1 MLRWVLAFL
10 ALVLAFV
17 PASRAEERI
26 LSFDSRIEVEKSGV
40 LRVTETIEVWVEGN
54 KIERGIYRDL
64 PTDRK
69 GKDGLRSAKRFKV
82 VSVKRDGKREN
93 FQRERI
99 KNGIRIRIGNAEKKL
114 RTGRAY
120 TYEILYLTDRQLY
133 LEEGRDVL
141 YWNVNGTEWGFPA
154 EKVSATVILPPG
166 IKGTKVWGYTGK
178 LGERGKDYRAELTE
192 TGGTIEAAR
201 PLRPRENLTL
211 VLEWP
216 PQLLDARAYEDE
228 RVLSFETSITVE
240 ESGDLLVTE
249 RIEARFEGEL
259 LRTLPRQTDVRWGLE
274 SLRPLQLERVGVNG
288 KEVDFA
294 ARSSRKGM
302 TVSTDWMEWGI
313 HTVEITYR
321 TGRQLILGKD
331 VERLA
336 WELNRKV
343 YWIGSRW
350 GSQSER
356 FPVSK
361 ASAVVKLPAGIEP
374 SLGKKAPGI
383 QAEPIPNGAKFLV
396 DRPTDR
402 NASPTLSLHWPPG
415 LLAPAA
421 YEEESFAEAHPWVVV
436 SLALFAAALLYYL
449 LAWLLVGKD
458 PEKGVIIPR
467 FDPPPGYSPGALR
480 YLRRMKYD
488 ETCMTAGLLGV
499 AAKGKVSIE
508 EQGGAYTVRPGNG
521 KPPPLPSAGP
531 PPLAFA
537 LTPDER
543 ALRDNLVGSGKV
555 TLKKSNWVRI
565 KKART
570 AHQRKISLKVGK
582 THFLRNLKWWIPG
595 LVLSLLGI
603 LVLCLAAGTLLRS
616 MLALVGGSFCV
627 IIWFGLWQRARALS
641 ALLGVLVSAPFGVF
655 AVIVFL
661 TLYKGAGPWP
671 AMGMLYVGA
680 LNLIFL
686 YLIKA
691 PTALG
696 RKVLDHVDGFA
707 HYLSVAEEERLNLEN
722 PPEKTPELF
731 ERFLPYAL
739 ALGCEQQWAEKFDS
753 VLRAAGQAPGR
764 SGWSPSYYSG
774 SISGLGSSFAASMSS
789 SLSSS
794 LASSSSAPSSSGGFS
809 GGGGSSGGGG
819 GGGGGG
825 GW

>member
-1 MLRWVLAFL
+1 MSRLLLPLL

-26 LSFDSRIEVEKSGV
+26 LSFDSRIEVEKNGE

-54 KIERGIYRDL
+54 QFKRGIFRDL
-64 PTDRK
+64 PTERK

-82 VSVKRDGKREN
+82 VSVKRDGGREDYR
-93 FQRERI
+93 RERI
-99 KNGIRIRIGNAEKKL
+99 ENGIRIRIGNAEKKL

-133 LEEGRDVL
+133 LEEGRDAL

-192 TGGTIEAAR
+192 TGGTIEATR
-201 PLRPRENLTL
+201 PFRERENLTV

-228 RVLSFETSITVE
+228 RVLSFETSIKVE
-240 ESGDLLVTE
+240 RNGDLLVTE
-249 RIEARFEGEL
+249 RIEARVEGEL

-274 SLRPLQLERVGVNG
+274 SLRPLQVERVGVNG

-331 VERLA
+331 REGLE
-336 WELNRKV
+336 WELDHEV
-343 YWIGSRW
+343 GWEGFRW
-350 GSQSER
+350 GGQLT
-356 FPVSK
+356 VSK
-361 ASAVVKLPAGIEP
+361 ASAVVELPAGIEA
-374 SLGKKAPGI
+374 SLGKRAQGI
-383 QAEPIPNGAKFLV
+383 EAEPTPSGVKFLV
-396 DRPTDR
+396 SPVMNRR
-402 NASPTLSLHWPPG
+402 FSPTLSLHWPPG

-421 YEEESFAEAHPWVVV
+421 YEGESFAEAHPGVVV

-488 ETCMTAGLLGV
+488 QTCMTAGLLGV

-521 KPPPLPSAGP
+521 KPPPL
-531 PPLAFA
+531 AFA

-555 TLKKSNWVRI
+555 TLEKSNWV
-565 KKART
+565 
-570 AHQRKISLKVGK
+570 KISKACK
-582 THFLRNLKWWIPG
+582 
-595 LVLSLLGI
+595 
-603 LVLCLAAGTLLRS
+603 AAR
-616 MLALVGGSFCV
+616 
-627 IIWFGLWQRARALS
+627 RDS
-641 ALLGVLVSAPFGVF
+641 A
-655 AVIVFL
+655 
-661 TLYKGAGPWP
+661 
-671 AMGMLYVGA
+671 
-680 LNLIFL
+680 
-686 YLIKA
+686 
-691 PTALG
+691 
-696 RKVLDHVDGFA
+696 
-707 HYLSVAEEERLNLEN
+707 
-722 PPEKTPELF
+722 
-731 ERFLPYAL
+731 
-739 ALGCEQQWAEKFDS
+739 
-753 VLRAAGQAPGR
+753 
-764 SGWSPSYYSG
+764 
-774 SISGLGSSFAASMSS
+774 
-789 SLSSS
+789 
-794 LASSSSAPSSSGGFS
+794 FS
-809 GGGGSSGGGG
+809 C
-819 GGGGGG
+819 
-825 GW
+825 

>member
-1 MLRWVLAFL
+1 MLRWFLAFL

-40 LRVTETIEVWVEGN
+40 LRVTETIEVWAEGN
-54 KIERGIYRDL
+54 KIKRGIFRDL

-99 KNGIRIRIGNAEKKL
+99 ENGIRIRIGNAEKKL

-133 LEEGRDVL
+133 LEEGRDAL

-192 TGGTIEAAR
+192 TGGTIEATR
-201 PLRPRENLTL
+201 PFRPRENLT
-211 VLEWP
+211 VMLEWP
-216 PQLLDARAYEDE
+216 PGLLDERAYEDE
-228 RVLSFETSITVE
+228 RVLSFDTSIKVE
-240 ESGDLLVTE
+240 KNGDLLVTE
-249 RIEARFEGEL
+249 RIEARVEGKL
-259 LRTLPRQTDVRWGLE
+259 LRTLPRQTDVRWGLK
-274 SLRPLQLERVGVNG
+274 SARPLQVERVAVNG

-294 ARSSRKGM
+294 ARSSTASM
-302 TVSTDWMEWGI
+302 TVSTVDSMEWGI

-331 VERLA
+331 REGLE
-336 WELNRKV
+336 WELDHEV
-343 YWIGSRW
+343 GWEGFGW
-350 GSQSER
+350 GGQL
-356 FPVSK
+356 PVSK
-361 ASAVVKLPAGIEP
+361 ASAVVELPAGIEP
-374 SLGKKAPGI
+374 SLGRRVPGI
-383 QAEPIPNGAKFLV
+383 EAEPTPHGAKFLV
-396 DRPTDR
+396 SPVMNRR
-402 NASPTLSLHWPPG
+402 FSPTLSLHWPPG

-421 YEEESFAEAHPWVVV
+421 YEGESFAEAHPGVVV
-436 SLALFAAALLYYL
+436 SLALCAAALLYYL
-449 LAWLLVGKD
+449 LAWVMVGKD

-488 ETCMTAGLLGV
+488 QTCMTAGLLGV

-543 ALRDNLVGSGKV
+543 ALRNQLVGSGKV
-555 TLKKSNWVRI
+555 TLEKSNWVRI
-565 KKART
+565 KKARK

-582 THFLRNLKWWIPG
+582 THFLRNLRWWIPG
-595 LVLSLLGI
+595 LALSLLGI
-603 LVLCLAAGTLLRS
+603 LCLCAAVG
-616 MLALVGGSFCV
+616 ALFETIAGLVVGV
-627 IIWFGLWQRARALS
+627 PFGLLGLRLWAQTRAISVLLG
-641 ALLGVLVSAPFGVF
+641 ALLGAPFGVF
-655 AVIVFL
+655 AVIFFL
-661 TLYKGAGPWP
+661 IFSQGTGPWP
-671 AMGMLYVGA
+671 AMGMLYVGT
-680 LNLIFL
+680 LNLVFL
-686 YLIKA
+686 HLIKA

-753 VLRAAGQAPGR
+753 VLRAAGQSPGR

-774 SISGLGSSFAASMSS
+774 SVSGLGSSFAASMSS

-794 LASSSSAPSSSGGFS
+794 LASSSSAPSSGGGSS
-809 GGGGSSGGGG
+809 GGGGFSGGGG

>member
-1 MLRWVLAFL
+1 MSRLLLALL

-26 LSFDSRIEVEKSGV
+26 LSFDSRIEVEKNGE
-40 LRVTETIEVWVEGN
+40 LRVTETIEVWVEGDRI
-54 KIERGIYRDL
+54 KRGIYRDL

-82 VSVKRDGKREN
+82 VSVKRDGKREDYR
-93 FQRERI
+93 REWI
-99 KNGIRIRIGNAEKKL
+99 ENGIRIRIGNAEKKL

-133 LEEGRDVL
+133 LEEGRDAL

-154 EKVSATVILPPG
+154 DKVSAAVILPPG

-178 LGERGKDYRAELTE
+178 LGETGKDYRAELTG
-192 TGGTIEAAR
+192 TGGTIEATR
-201 PLRPRENLTL
+201 PFRPGENLSL

-216 PQLLDARAYEDE
+216 PGLLDERAYEDE
-228 RVLSFETSITVE
+228 RVLSFDTSIKVE
-240 ESGDLLVTE
+240 KNGDLLVTE
-249 RIEARFEGEL
+249 RIEARVEGEL
-259 LRTLPRQTDVRWGLE
+259 LRTLPRQTDVRWGLK
-274 SLRPLQLERVGVNG
+274 SARPLQVERVAVNG

-294 ARSSRKGM
+294 ARSSTKSM
-302 TVSTDWMEWGI
+302 TVSTVDSMEWGI

-331 VERLA
+331 REGLE
-336 WELNRKV
+336 WELDHEV
-343 YWIGSRW
+343 GWEGFRW
-350 GSQSER
+350 GGQL
-356 FPVSK
+356 PVSK
-361 ASAVVKLPAGIEP
+361 ASAVVELPAGIEA
-374 SLGKKAPGI
+374 SLGKRAPGI
-383 QAEPIPNGAKFLV
+383 EAEPTPSGVKFLV
-396 DRPTDR
+396 SPVMNRR
-402 NASPTLSLHWPPG
+402 FSPTLSLHWPPG

-421 YEEESFAEAHPWVVV
+421 YEEESFAEAHPGVVV

-449 LAWLLVGKD
+449 LAWVMVGKD

-467 FDPPPGYSPGALR
+467 FEPPPGYSPGALR

-488 ETCMTAGLLGV
+488 QTCMTAGLLGV

-543 ALRDNLVGSGKV
+543 ALRNQLVGSGKV
-555 TLKKSNWVRI
+555 ALEKSNWVRI

-603 LVLCLAAGTLLRS
+603 FCLFAAVGALWKTIMGLLPG
-616 MLALVGGSFCV
+616 AF
-627 IIWFGLWQRARALS
+627 FGLLGLRLWGRTRAISTLWR
-641 ALLGVLVSAPFGVF
+641 VLVSAPFGVL
-655 AVIVFL
+655 AGIVFL
-661 TLYKGAGPWP
+661 VCSWGAGPWP
-671 AMGMLYVGA
+671 AMGMLYVGT
-680 LNLIFL
+680 LNLVFL
-686 YLIKA
+686 HLIKA

-753 VLRAAGQAPGR
+753 VLRAAGQSPGR

-774 SISGLGSSFAASMSS
+774 SVSGLGSSFAASMSS

-794 LASSSSAPSSSGGFS
+794 LASSSSAPSSGGGSS
-809 GGGGSSGGGG
+809 GGGGFSGGGG